1 MHTHGVRFLQ
11 FKDVSGAVASLS
23 NYCIFM
29 RTGRRKS
36 RTMFGVR
43 VVLVGLLSGVLG
55 EQLSEIFIGSS
66 INSLTARLNTSLTE
80 LLLFWVKC
88 SLVILCHNLL
98 TT

>member
-1 MHTHGVRFLQ
+1 
-11 FKDVSGAVASLS
+11 
-23 NYCIFM
+23 
-29 RTGRRKS
+29 
-36 RTMFGVR
+36 MFGVR

-55 EQLSEIFIGSS
+55 EQLSEIFISSS
-66 INSLTARLNTSLTE
+66 INSLTARLNPSLTE